1 MAIINPMYKA
11 IIFRIT
17 FNLILAMSITSG
29 LFCQVNREDSFRK
42 VIDQAG
48 NNAGKVRQLL
58 AFSEYL
64 ANNDANN
71 HSRLELLSEAEAMAS
86 KMAYPY
92 GQGKAYLLKGDYY
105 FNNSEWE
112 KSIQSYESTIQ
123 FAHLVKN
130 IKQSNELLFGGL
142 LNLAEV
148 YNYNGDYV
156 TALEHRLKALA
167 LVDSVAADASNKT
180 KAYVSIAN
188 DFRHLNQRSK
198 AIEYLEKAKPYLND
212 AADNFKLDYYYE
224 YYQNLLLNG
233 QLEESQA
240 ILATVD
246 SGVIHYNL
254 TDLQKIEFAGMA
266 HKLHGMFQLNYNNN
280 YEAAVDHF
288 REYLNSSRQ
297 QNNQTHI
304 AIALNKMGIAYDS
317 LKQYREAITVFR
329 ESYEI
334 CVKEKIIDYGY
345 KSAFELSTIYQKLGD
360 FKNAYSYSEYAYN
373 LKDTLSS
380 TEKLREL
387 NFLEAKYQ
395 STRKEKEIARLEVSK
410 ALQKQTLLNTR
421 FIIAM
426 LVLVGMVILF
436 FVYRYYHQKQLKE
449 IEIRNKISQDLH
461 DDIGAT
467 LSSINIYGELANKII
482 KDKPDHSKE
491 MLSKISEQSKGLMA
505 RMSDVIWSM
514 KPVEEE
520 KNSFANRLKNYSSE
534 LLAPKEISCQF
545 DIDESIGNKILNPI
559 TRKNMLLIVK
569 EAMNNIAKYSSAQ
582 NANVS
587 LLQEGKNIILSIS
600 DNGRGFS
607 KPDTLNGNG
616 LGNMQQRSKDLGGV
630 CKISSEPEKGVC
642 IICTF
647 PITIFSNKG

>member
-1 MAIINPMYKA
+1 
-11 IIFRIT
+11 
-17 FNLILAMSITSG
+17 MSITSG
-29 LFCQVNREDSFRK
+29 LFCQINREDSFRK
-42 VIDQAG
+42 AIDQAD
-48 NNAGKVRQLL
+48 NNIGKVRQLL

-64 ANNDANN
+64 ANSDANN
-71 HSRLELLSEAEAMAS
+71 HSRLEWLSRAESLSSSMS
-86 KMAYPY
+86 YTY
-92 GQGKAYLLKGDYY
+92 GVGKSNLLKGDYY

-112 KSIQSYESTIQ
+112 NSIHSYEMTIQ
-123 FAHLVKN
+123 LAKQIKN
-130 IKQSNELLFGGL
+130 ITQSNELLFSGL

-167 LVDSVAADASNKT
+167 LVDSVVTDASNKT
-180 KAYVSIAN
+180 KAYVSISN

-198 AIEYLEKAKPYLND
+198 AIEYLEKAKPYLKG
-212 AADNFKLDYYYE
+212 ARDNYKLEYYYE

-233 QLEESQA
+233 QLAESQA
-240 ILATVD
+240 ILALVD
-246 SGVIHYNL
+246 SGVVHFNL
-254 TDLQKIEFAGMA
+254 TELQKIEFSGMA
-266 HKLHGMFQLNYNNN
+266 HKLHGLFQLNYDRN
-280 YEAAVDHF
+280 YVAAINHF
-288 REYLNSSRQ
+288 MEYLKYSRQ

-317 LKQYREAITVFR
+317 LKQYREAIAAFR

-334 CVKEKIIDYGY
+334 CTREKIIDYGY

-395 STRKEKEIARLEVSK
+395 STRKEKEIATLEVSK
-410 ALQKQTLLNTR
+410 ALQKQTLSNTR
-421 FIIAM
+421 FVIAL
-426 LVLVGMVILF
+426 LVLVGMIILF

-467 LSSINIYGELANKII
+467 LSSINIYGELAHKIMT
-482 KDKPDHSKE
+482 DKPDHSKV
-491 MLSKISEQSKGLMA
+491 MLGKISEQSKGLMA

-520 KNSFANRLKNYSSE
+520 KNSFANRLKNYGSE
-534 LLAPKEISCQF
+534 LLAPKEITCQF
-545 DIDESIGNKILNPI
+545 DIDESLGNRILNPVV
-559 TRKNMLLIVK
+559 RKNILLIVK
-569 EAMNNIAKYSSAQ
+569 EAMNNIAKYSSASK
-582 NANVS
+582 AKIS
-587 LLQEGKNIILSIS
+587 LLQQNKNIVLTIS
-600 DNGRGFS
+600 DNGNGFS
-607 KPDTLNGNG
+607 NPDAVNGNG
-616 LGNMQQRSKDLGGV
+616 LENMQKRSKDLRGI
-630 CKISSEPEKGVC
+630 CKIQSESGKGVS
-642 IICTF
+642 ITCTF
-647 PITIFSNKG
+647 PITIFSDKG